1 MTQKIVSNLFGK
13 YFSDYVKTVL
23 VMGGMTNSNYLVETE
38 SNKYIL
44 KLFGKGTDS
53 FIDRNIEKDNLKI
66 VQQLNLDVPNYVF
79 DIKNGVKI
87 NKFID
92 NAETFD
98 SNLVKS
104 NKKEISEILRNV
116 HTSNKI
122 FSNEFNVFK
131 EIEKYE
137 SLLENEVE
145 YMYYNKIREEIFKL
159 QDILEDIG
167 IDLRTCHIDLV
178 PENFIKDKDKIYLID
193 WEYCAMCDPMWDI
206 AALFLESDFKFS
218 EEGQFLAEYNSEET
232 PVNLRKIL
240 IFKILQ
246 DFLWSLW
253 AQYKKE
259 QGSDYGDYGN
269 NRYHRAL
276 KNLKEFR
283 AKYEK

>member
-1 MTQKIVSNLFGK
+1 MGGVNLISNINKEKIEKIFRSYKEFQNINISF
-13 YFSDYVKTVL
+13 FSTI
-23 VMGGMTNSNYLVETE
+23 GGMTNSNYLVETE

-145 YMYYNKIREEIFKL
+145 YIYYNKIREEIFKL

-167 IDLRTCHIDLV
+167 IDYSEWSIIPPYIPAPFTAVITVKIGEDYPTSSSQLSKIDL
-178 PENFIKDKDKIYLID
+178 
-193 WEYCAMCDPMWDI
+193 
-206 AALFLESDFKFS
+206 SS
-218 EEGQFLAEYNSEET
+218 
-232 PVNLRKIL
+232 
-240 IFKILQ
+240 
-246 DFLWSLW
+246 
-253 AQYKKE
+253 
-259 QGSDYGDYGN
+259 QGS
-269 NRYHRAL
+269 R
-276 KNLKEFR
+276 K
-283 AKYEK
+283 